1 MDEAELRARLAANPD
16 DWVAAEGLTRLLH
29 EQARWEPLIELLFAR
44 LERPEADRVDL
55 LSQLG
60 DVFEQGL
67 DDAERALVV
76 LLEAFAL
83 SRDDERFGARLGR
96 LAARAA
102 QWETLLAAYE
112 RQVAEA
118 TAREATP
125 LHRRLAEWY
134 EALELD
140 DDVARHLRRLLVL
153 KPDDQQA
160 LESLTGF
167 YEQAEDWEGLTQLLR
182 TRVNYVEDPDGRRR
196 LYLRVGRLLET
207 RLDAPGE
214 ALEWLGRLFHE
225 APDDGLEATLERLAE
240 ISGDFHTLARIY
252 SEVLETEVLDEARQA
267 KLHVRLARLYRDGLD
282 DDKRAVQ
289 HFKLARRLDPDER
302 QAFGELRTLFEQ
314 TEQWMEL
321 AYLLGQEAQ
330 RTDDR
335 SERYKLFLEQGA
347 IYQDRLDAAKEA
359 VDAWFNALEARPD
372 DKIVLVRLMDAYR
385 GTGQWEASLK
395 VLKKLASIENDL
407 KKKAAFVYAMGII
420 QRDKLA
426 DNYIAVR
433 TLDRA
438 LEMDPTM
445 VKAFAAI
452 DEILTSDGDYARQD
466 RYYRKMLARAR
477 ENRLDEGLI
486 VNLARNLGEINRT
499 RLENLEE
506 ALKAYSIVVKKRPDD
521 REARSIVAELA
532 ILLGRYEDATRHLFM
547 LIQQDVVHP
556 EPYHELVKVYCAIGR
571 FDAAWCVCQA
581 LVAMGR
587 SNPDEDQL
595 FEEGLGRQ
603 QGLQVGTMASLD
615 WKLLTWATK
624 NQAIDAMLR
633 RLAMILGPRLARSP
647 RDLGLRRQ
655 LDGNH
660 PAMRIIA
667 HHVAPVMGMPPP
679 PGAEAEAPGLTTANT
694 SPPCLAIGP
703 DMANR
708 APAEIAFL
716 GARQMLML
724 TGDHFLATLE
734 SDLPRR
740 EARLTTLVATVHHW
754 LDPRVPQTMVDPSVL
769 EILNGLPGER
779 ENFSQLMVPVVS
791 LPGYGI
797 SAWLDAVDHTANRLG
812 LLLCNDLDTAL
823 RHVRRQ
829 PEGLGKAS
837 PAERTRALLLFA
849 LSEPYFELR
858 RRLGYAI
865 DA

>member
-16 DWVAAEGLTRLLH
+16 DWVAAEGLSRLLTE
-29 EQARWEPLIELLFAR
+29 EQRWEPLIELLFAR

-55 LSQLG
+55 LAQLG
-60 DVFEQGL
+60 DVFEEGL
-67 DDAERALVV
+67 DDAERGLVV

-96 LAARAA
+96 LAARAS

-140 DDVARHLRRLLVL
+140 EDVARHLRRLLVL

-160 LESLTGF
+160 LDALTGF
-167 YEQAEDWEGLTQLLR
+167 YEQAADWEGLTQLLR
-182 TRVNYVEDPDGRRR
+182 TRVNYVEDPDDRRR
-196 LYLRVGRLLET
+196 LYLRVGRLLESK
-207 RLDAPGE
+207 LDAPGE

-240 ISGDFHTLARIY
+240 QSGDYRTLARIY
-252 SEVLETEVLDEARQA
+252 AEALDSGTREDARAA
-267 KLHVRLARLYRDGLD
+267 KLHIRLARLHRDGLD
-282 DDKRAVQ
+282 DEDLAIQ

-302 QAFGELRTLFEQ
+302 QAFGELRALFEQ
-314 TEQWMEL
+314 REDWMEL
-321 AYLLGQEAQ
+321 AYLLGQEAS

-335 SERYKLFLEQGA
+335 SERYKLYLEQGA
-347 IYQDRLDAAKEA
+347 VFQDKLDAAKEA
-359 VDAWFNALEARPD
+359 VDAWFGALEARPD

-395 VLKKLASIENDL
+395 VLKKLASIETDL
-407 KKKAAFVYAMGII
+407 KKKAAFVYTMGII
-420 QRDKLA
+420 QRDKLE
-426 DNYIAVR
+426 DHYISVR
-433 TLDRA
+433 TFDRA

-477 ENRLDEGLI
+477 ENRLDEALI

-499 RLENLEE
+499 RLENFEE
-506 ALKAYSIVVKKRPDD
+506 ALKAYSIVVKRRPDD
-521 REARSIVAELA
+521 REARSIVAELS
-532 ILLGRYEDATRHLFM
+532 ILLQRYEDATRHLFM
-547 LIQQDVVHP
+547 LIQQEVVHP
-556 EPYHELVKVYCAIGR
+556 EPYHDLVRVYCAIGR

-587 SNPDEDQL
+587 SNADEDQL
-595 FEEGLGRQ
+595 YDEGLARQ
-603 QGLQVGTMASLD
+603 QGLQVGTMEPLD
-615 WKLLTWATK
+615 WKLLTWASK
-624 NQAIDAMLR
+624 NQALDALLR
-633 RLAMILGPRLARSP
+633 RLALILGPRLARGP

-655 LDGNH
+655 LDGAH
-660 PAMRIIA
+660 PAMRIVG
-667 HHVAPVMGMPPP
+667 HHVAPVMGMPAP
-679 PGAEAEAPGLTTANT
+679 PGMEAEAPGLRTANT
-694 SPPCLAIGP
+694 SPPSLAIGP
-703 DMANR
+703 DIANK

-716 GARQMLML
+716 AARQLFLL

-734 SDLPRR
+734 GDLARR

-754 LDPRVPQTMVDPSVL
+754 LDPRVPQNMVDPSVL
-769 EILNGLPGER
+769 EILEALPGER
-779 ENFSQLMVPVVS
+779 DTFSQLMVPIVS

-797 SAWLDAVDHTANRLG
+797 SPWLDAVEHTANRLG

-823 RHVRRQ
+823 RQVRRQ
-829 PEGLGKAS
+829 PEGLGKAN
-837 PAERTRALLLFA
+837 PAERTRVLLLFA

-858 RRLGYAI
+858 RRLGYSI
-865 DA
+865 DG